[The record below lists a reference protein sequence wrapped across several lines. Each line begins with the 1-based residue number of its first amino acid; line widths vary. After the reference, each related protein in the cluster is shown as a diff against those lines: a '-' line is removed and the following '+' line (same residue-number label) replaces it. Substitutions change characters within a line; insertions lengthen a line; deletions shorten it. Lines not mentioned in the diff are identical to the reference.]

1 MIYAK
6 STREIALM
14 KKAGECVADVFE
26 TLKAA
31 LHNGVSTLEL
41 DLLAAKVMEKHGCTS
56 GSKGYYDYP
65 GYICLFLSGRAG
77 SPYGAHE

>member
-26 TLKAA
+26 TLRAN
-31 LHNGVSTLEL
+31 LRNGITTLEL
-41 DLLAAKVMEKHGCTS
+41 DELVAVRVTMIIQVISVSLLTT
-56 GSKGYYDYP
+56 
-65 GYICLFLSGRAG
+65 L
-77 SPYGAHE
+77 